1 MLLQYAHYKGVV
13 NLDIC
18 EEGVAIMADNGFLI
32 SDLCTPRGVSLIIP
46 PFKKQ
51 KKRFLPHEVEATKT
65 IANLKIHVER
75 EMERIKNFRI
85 LTGLCQS
92 PWLHRRLRFGRY
104 VSDSQTSP
112 YRLLKGLSDKGIN
125 SQ

>member
-1 MLLQYAHYKGVV
+1 MLLRYAQYKGVI

-18 EEGVAIMADNGFLI
+18 KEGDAIMADKGFLI

-46 PFKKQ
+46 PFKKE

-65 IANLKIHVER
+65 IANLRIHVER
-75 EMERIKNFRI
+75 EMERIKNFRSV
-85 LTGLCQS
+85 CQS

-104 VSDSQTSP
+104 VSDSQTSHTAC
-112 YRLLKGLSDKGIN
+112 
-125 SQ
+125 

>member
-1 MLLQYAHYKGVV
+1 MLLRYAQYKRVV

-18 EEGVAIMADNGFLI
+18 EEGDATMADKGFLI
-32 SDLCTPRGVSLIIP
+32 SDVCTPRDVSPIIL

-65 IANLKIHVER
+65 IANLRIHVER

-85 LTGLCQS
+85 LTGVVPITIASQASKIWKICVRLTNLS
-92 PWLHRRLRFGRY
+92 PPLVKRA
-104 VSDSQTSP
+104 
-112 YRLLKGLSDKGIN
+112 
-125 SQ
+125 